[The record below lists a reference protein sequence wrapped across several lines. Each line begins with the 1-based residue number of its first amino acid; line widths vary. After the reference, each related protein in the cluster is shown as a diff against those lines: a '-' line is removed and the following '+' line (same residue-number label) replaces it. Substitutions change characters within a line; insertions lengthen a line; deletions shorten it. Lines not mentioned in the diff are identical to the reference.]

1 MERIGQI
8 RSVLIYYALIKCN
21 ASVQDMRQAI
31 KVLENKYV
39 RLSDILGVDEEIY
52 VENIKDLVDFKENRA
67 TGKAE

>member
-1 MERIGQI
+1 
-8 RSVLIYYALIKCN
+8 
-21 ASVQDMRQAI
+21 MRQAI